1 MTKHHCF
8 VVFSLLVV
16 LVPFAFVTCVQAQ
29 APEPRQPAQTNASW
43 LWLEQFAGSTNAN
56 GQVFSLTSTAGYNF
70 NSHFGA
76 VAGLP
81 VYFVRPSA
89 STTSSNGVGDFFAGV
104 RLAFPNPA
112 VNYRMTLIGT
122 VPTGDSSTG
131 VSTGHATY
139 DWTNHFDRSFGR
151 WTPYANLGLSN
162 SIPESFLFQR
172 PFASFGHLAH
182 FEAGAAWRLVGPLNV
197 SASAYD
203 IEPWGTQEV
212 FSRVVRSGGPPAG
225 MGRSGRVFELNQQTT
240 GGASLTRD
248 HGFNA
253 GLNMRWTSLVE
264 TWVGFSRSVNLD
276 LNTVSFGV
284 GVNMTKLLG
293 LGRVE

>member
-1 MTKHHCF
+1 
-8 VVFSLLVV
+8 L
-16 LVPFAFVTCVQAQ
+16 
-29 APEPRQPAQTNASW
+29 
-43 LWLEQFAGSTNAN
+43 
-56 GQVFSLTSTAGYNF
+56 

-89 STTSSNGVGDFFAGV
+89 STASSNGVGDLFAGV
-104 RLAFPNPA
+104 GLSFPSPA

-122 VPTGDSSTG
+122 VPTGDASTG

-139 DWTNHFDRSFGR
+139 DWTNHFNRSFGR
-151 WTPYANLGLSN
+151 WTPFANLGLSN

-172 PFASFGHLAH
+172 PFTSFGHLAH
-182 FEAGAAWRLVGPLNV
+182 FEAGAAWRLAGPLSV

-203 IEPWGTQEV
+203 IEPWGTQEI
-212 FSRVVRSGGPPAG
+212 FSRVVRSGGPPTG
-225 MGRSGRVFELNQQTT
+225 SGQSGRVFELNQQTT

-253 GLNMRWTSLVE
+253 GLNMSWASLVD

-276 LNTVSFGV
+276 LNTVSFGI